1 MGPGH
6 MAVSHTLHYSTGSS
20 WSIQILSTHT
30 RRLLACVTQGLQAN
44 PLTVHA
50 SPLEGAL
57 E

>member
-1 MGPGH
+1 

-30 RRLLACVTQGLQAN
+30 RRLLACITQGLQAN
-44 PLTVHA
+44 PLMVHA